1 MKSEFHRHK
10 IEVKM
15 IENEEIQ
22 EIRLNPAFFKNDELQ
37 SLINQGFQAS
47 YMTDE
52 ELRDKDVIYEMRVS
66 REC

>member
-1 MKSEFHRHK
+1 
-10 IEVKM
+10 M

-22 EIRLNPAFFKNDELQ
+22 EIRLNPAFFKNDDLQ

-52 ELRDKDVIYEMRVS
+52 ELSDKNVIYEIWTKSNEMRVS
-66 REC
+66 RRIK

>member
-1 MKSEFHRHK
+1 
-10 IEVKM
+10 M

-66 REC
+66 RRC

>member
-22 EIRLNPAFFKNDELQ
+22 EIRLNPIFFKNDDLQ

-52 ELRDKDVIYEMRVS
+52 ELSDKDVIYEIWTKNQ
-66 REC
+66 

>member
-1 MKSEFHRHK
+1 MKLTFHQHR

-15 IENEEIQ
+15 TQHEEIQ
-22 EIRLNPAFFKNDELQ
+22 EIRLNPAFFNNDDLQ

-52 ELRDKDVIYEMRVS
+52 ELSDKDIIYEIWT
-66 REC
+66 ENQ

>member
-22 EIRLNPAFFKNDELQ
+22 EIRLNQIFFKNDDMQ

-52 ELRDKDVIYEMRVS
+52 ELSDKDVIYEIWTKNQ
-66 REC
+66 

>member
-22 EIRLNPAFFKNDELQ
+22 EIRLNPVFFKNDDLQ

-52 ELRDKDVIYEMRVS
+52 ELSDKDVIYEIWTKNQ
-66 REC
+66 

>member
-22 EIRLNPAFFKNDELQ
+22 EIRLNQVFFKNDDLQ
-37 SLINQGFQAS
+37 SLINPGFQAS

-52 ELRDKDVIYEMRVS
+52 ELSDKDVIYEIWTKNQ
-66 REC
+66 